1 MRGADEPKTA
11 SYSIQAKLLKLF
23 VQRPYPVWAL
33 DHVAWVRRINQDQ
46 GDPECDCNR
55 RLCSRIPEPMRGP
68 AGYLSNIRMMRGGFP
83 DILWTLEEMV
93 AEGDKVAARFIM
105 RGAHRSS
112 GGDRIPARPL
122 VPQSRRTDLRDQRDR
137 SGLCFFLRVTRILQL
152 CYSGGLECPSAADA
166 TLFTTW
172 AC

>member
-33 DHVAWVRRINQDQ
+33 DHMAWVGRINKDQ
-46 GDPECDCNR
+46 GDPECECNR
-55 RLCSRIPEPMRGP
+55 RLYSGIPEPMRGP
-68 AGYLSNIRMMRGGFP
+68 AGYLAIIRMMRGAFP
-83 DILWTLEEMV
+83 DIRWTWRRWLPKATRWPQGLLCGRVSEHRRRSDS
-93 AEGDKVAARFIM
+93 GAAF
-105 RGAHRSS
+105 GA
-112 GGDRIPARPL
+112 
-122 VPQSRRTDLRDQRDR
+122 QSRRTDLRDQRDR
-137 SGLCFFLRVTRILQL
+137 SGPCLFLRVTRILQL
-152 CYSGGLECPSAADA
+152 CYSGGLECPWAADA